1 MADTTAGANGQR
13 GYRKVLRGL
22 DLTLFTVCAILV
34 IDQLAASAAIGPQAV
49 FWWIFT
55 MVLFFIPY
63 GLITAELGSAYPD
76 QGGIYAWVR
85 RAFGPRWGGRTA
97 WLWWINVALWQP
109 SVFIL
114 FAGIFAALF
123 MPDLSLWTQI
133 AIAVALTWITVWINI
148 VRLDIGKWVPNLG
161 AIFKVAIMLVIGIGG
176 FVYASNHGVAN
187 ELTLSSMA
195 PSWGASLAFLPV
207 IVYNFMGFELMSG
220 ASAEMKNPARDV
232 PLTIA
237 VSGILIAAFYLFAT
251 IGILIAL
258 PLEEIDLVSGIVDTL
273 RVLLGEGGASGAFVI
288 ALGLMALYSF
298 LANMVTWTMGANRSA
313 AEAAIDGNLPPMF
326 ARLHAVHKTPASAA
340 IVTGVVTTV
349 VIVIYGFLAAD
360 AEDLFWTLFAFSS
373 IVFLL
378 PYLLMFAAF
387 LRLRSIDASTARP
400 YRVPGG
406 EGGAWVLALLCIL
419 FILQAIVFFI
429 YTPGEFDATYAA
441 SVVIGVLV
449 TILIGEFLVRGRRR
463 A

>member
-1 MADTTAGANGQR
+1 
-13 GYRKVLRGL
+13 
-22 DLTLFTVCAILV
+22 
-34 IDQLAASAAIGPQAV
+34 
-49 FWWIFT
+49 
-55 MVLFFIPY
+55 
-63 GLITAELGSAYPD
+63 ELGSAYPD

-123 MPDLSLWTQI
+123 MPDLPLWSQIVI
-133 AIAVALTWITVWINI
+133 AIALTWLTVWINI
-148 VRLDIGKWVPNLG
+148 VQLDIGKWVPNLG
-161 AIFKVAIMLVIGIGG
+161 AIFKVAIMLAIGIGG
-176 FVYASNHGVAN
+176 FVYAANHGVAN
-187 ELTLSSMA
+187 ELTISSMT

-237 VSGILIAAFYLFAT
+237 LSGILIAAFYLFAT

-258 PLEEIDLVSGIVDTL
+258 PLDEINLVSGIIDTL
-273 RVLLGEGGASGAFVI
+273 RVFLGEGGAGGALVI

-298 LANMVTWTMGANRSA
+298 VANMVTWTMGANRSA
-313 AEAAIDGNLPPMF
+313 AEAALDGNLPPMF

-340 IVTGVVTTV
+340 IVTGIVTTV

-378 PYLLMFAAF
+378 PYLVMFAAF
-387 LRLRSIDASTARP
+387 LRLRSIDPATPRP

-406 EGGAWVLALLCIL
+406 NGGAWVFAILCML

-429 YTPGEFDATYAA
+429 YTPGEFDLNYAG
-441 SVVIGVLV
+441 SVLIGVLV
-449 TILIGEFLVRGRRR
+449 TIVIGEGLVRWAERKFAG
-463 A
+463 

>member
-1 MADTTAGANGQR
+1 
-13 GYRKVLRGL
+13 
-22 DLTLFTVCAILV
+22 
-34 IDQLAASAAIGPQAV
+34 
-49 FWWIFT
+49 
-55 MVLFFIPY
+55 
-63 GLITAELGSAYPD
+63 
-76 QGGIYAWVR
+76 
-85 RAFGPRWGGRTA
+85 
-97 WLWWINVALWQP
+97 
-109 SVFIL
+109 
-114 FAGIFAALF
+114 
-123 MPDLSLWTQI
+123 
-133 AIAVALTWITVWINI
+133 
-148 VRLDIGKWVPNLG
+148 
-161 AIFKVAIMLVIGIGG
+161 
-176 FVYASNHGVAN
+176 
-187 ELTLSSMA
+187 
-195 PSWGASLAFLPV
+195 
-207 IVYNFMGFELMSG
+207 